1 MRRATMRPRH
11 PLFLLGAVLAGGLLV
26 LSAGSGPARAQARKQ
41 PIYVGARACAMCHEG
56 HEAGNQ
62 YSQWLLSQHSKA
74 WAALALP
81 EAKEMARLS
90 GITDVPEESPICLG
104 CHATAAETEAW
115 ERDADFRL
123 EDGVQCEKCH
133 GPGSE
138 YIDVMG
144 DREASKRA
152 GLKIFTK
159 RDCEV
164 CHYVKGSHVAVHN
177 KPKVDVDVAW
187 EQLSHS
193 IPEGGVAAPTAAS
206 IAGQPTP
213 VGDGAEGSRRYTG
226 THACGECHRGPMM
239 GYQYSVWRMSPH
251 SRAYASLSLPGAG
264 TIAAEMGV
272 SGDPQTAAACL
283 GCHVTG
289 GGSEV
294 AALEGFSP
302 WEGVGCESCHGAG
315 SDYSP
320 EAIMRDPVASRKA
333 GLASV
338 DEQTCARCHQEA
350 HGRPFDYAAAVKMI
364 AHPLGGAGGTHA
376 TGANGGDA
384 REANGPTRLPPD
396 LVEAARYQVE
406 PRSPEDRRAAVRAS
420 LQVEYKTPVNLTFR
434 PDGREV
440 WVACES
446 SHSVV
451 VVDVASRKKV
461 AEVRVGGHPHDV
473 AFAPDGTRAYVS
485 NRLDDDVSVVDVA
498 SRREIGRIPVGDE
511 PHGLRTDKEGKVLYV
526 ANASGDRISVVD
538 LATGEERRLAASR
551 NPWSVALSPDG
562 SRLLVTNA
570 LSRFVEFRKPSM
582 SEVTVLDAVDGRVVD
597 RLVVPEANL
606 LMGVDWHPSGDFA
619 FITLNRTKNL
629 VPMTRLLQGWTI
641 SNGMGVLW
649 KDGRVDELLLDEPNL
664 CFADATDVAFTPD
677 GRRALITSSGT
688 DRVAV
693 VDVEKLL
700 GLLENASEEERREV
714 LPNHLGQSLQFIEA
728 YVPTKNSPRG
738 VAVAPDGTTAWVTN
752 ALDDSLTV
760 IDLARL
766 EAEPRVDLGGPG
778 FVTHVRWGEQL
789 FHSANVAFQR
799 QFSCHS
805 CHPDGH
811 VDGLTY
817 DIEADGIGVSPVD
830 NRTLRGIYDTD
841 PFKWTGKNV
850 SLARQC
856 GPRLAVFF
864 TRISP
869 FTEAELAALNDY
881 TVTVPRPPNRYR
893 PLGAPL
899 TPAQSRGKVMF
910 ERAYANDGSEIPLR
924 GRCVTCHFAPY
935 YTDRTQQDVGTKQPS
950 DHTGTFDVPHLN
962 NIYDSAPYLHN
973 GMADTLEEIWTRHNP
988 YDRHGV
994 TNDMTKDQL
1003 NDLIEYLKTL

>member
-1 MRRATMRPRH
+1 MRLLH
-11 PLFLLGAVLAGGLLV
+11 PVSALTAASTTVWLLAA
-26 LSAGSGPARAQARKQ
+26 SMPAHAQARKQ
-41 PIYVGARACAMCHEG
+41 PIYVGARACALCHEG

-62 YSQWLLSQHSKA
+62 YSQWLRSKHAKA
-74 WAALALP
+74 WASLALP

-104 CHATAAETEAW
+104 CHATGAEAEPW
-115 ERDADFRL
+115 ERGEGFRL

-138 YIDVMG
+138 YIEVMG
-144 DREASKRA
+144 DREASVRA
-152 GLKIFTK
+152 GLRRFTK

-177 KPKVDVDVAW
+177 EPKIDVDEAW
-187 EQLSHS
+187 ERLSHL
-193 IPEGGVAAPTAAS
+193 IPDGGVAAPTAAS
-206 IAGQPTP
+206 LAGQPAP
-213 VGDGAEGSRRYTG
+213 SADGGERRAFTG

-239 GYQYSVWRMSPH
+239 GYQYSRWRLGPH
-251 SRAYASLSLPGAG
+251 ARSYAVLSLP
-264 TIAAEMGV
+264 AARELAEEMGV
-272 SGDPQTAAACL
+272 TGDPQTSAACL
-283 GCHVTG
+283 RCHVTG
-289 GGSEV
+289 GGREV
-294 AALEGFSP
+294 SILEGFSP
-302 WEGVGCESCHGAG
+302 WEGVGCESCHGPG
-315 SDYSP
+315 SAYSP
-320 EAIMRDPVASRKA
+320 EAIMRDPVASRQA
-333 GLASV
+333 GLEPAG
-338 DEQTCARCHQEA
+338 ERTCARCHEDA
-350 HGRPFDYAAAVKMI
+350 HGRPFDFGEALATI
-364 AHPLGGAGGTHA
+364 AHPMPA
-376 TGANGGDA
+376 TGAEGGHSGADG
-384 REANGPTRLPPD
+384 ANGSAAPASD
-396 LVEAARYQVE
+396 LVEVARYRVE
-406 PRSPEDRRAAVRAS
+406 PLSPEDRRAAVRAS

-434 PDGREV
+434 PDGREI
-440 WVACES
+440 WVACEG

-451 VVDVASRKKV
+451 VVDVASRKTV
-461 AEVRVGGHPHDV
+461 AEIQVGGHPHDV
-473 AFAPDGTRAYVS
+473 AFHPNGMTAYVS

-498 SRREIGRIPVGDE
+498 TRKEVARIPVGDE
-511 PHGLRTDKEGKVLYV
+511 PHGLQTDREGTTLYV
-526 ANASGDRISVVD
+526 ANASSDRISVVD
-538 LATGEERRLAASR
+538 LATGEERRRLPASR

-570 LSRFVEFRKPSM
+570 LSRFVEFRQPSM
-582 SEVTVLDAVDGRVVD
+582 SEVTVLDAEDGRVAD
-597 RLVVPEANL
+597 RWVVPEANL
-606 LMGVDWHPSGDFA
+606 LMGVAWHPSGEFA

-641 SNGMGVLW
+641 SNGIGVLW
-649 KDGRVDELLLDEPNL
+649 RDGRVDELLLDEPNM

-677 GRRALITSSGT
+677 GERALVTSSGT

-693 VDVEKLL
+693 VSVEKLL
-700 GLLENASEEERREV
+700 GILRGASEEERRET
-714 LPNHLGQSLQFIEA
+714 LPNHLGRSVDFVEG
-728 YVPTKNSPRG
+728 YVPTRNSPRG
-738 VAVAPDGTTAWVTN
+738 VAVAPDGGTAWVAN

-760 IDLARL
+760 IDLASL
-766 EAEPRVDLGGPG
+766 GGETRVDLGGPG

-789 FHSANVAFQR
+789 FHSARIAFQR

-830 NRTLRGIYDTD
+830 NRTLRGIFDTD

-864 TRISP
+864 TRIAP

-899 TPAQSRGKVMF
+899 TPAQSRGKALF
-910 ERAYANDGSEIPLR
+910 GRLYTNDGREIPLR

-950 DHTGTFDVPHLN
+950 DHTGIFDVPHLN

-988 YDRHGV
+988 YDQHGV

>member
-1 MRRATMRPRH
+1 MRLWK
-11 PLFLLGAVLAGGLLV
+11 PLSVPAAALSAGMLLLAG
-26 LSAGSGPARAQARKQ
+26 GSGPARAQAQKQ
-41 PIYVGARACAMCHEG
+41 PIYVGARACAACHEG

-62 YSQWLLSQHSKA
+62 YSHWLLSAHAKA
-74 WAALALP
+74 HASLALP
-81 EAKEMARLS
+81 EAREMARLS

-104 CHATAAETEAW
+104 CHATAAETEPW

-144 DREASKRA
+144 DREAAMRA
-152 GLKIFTK
+152 GLRRFTK

-177 KPKVDVDVAW
+177 KPKIDVDEAW
-187 EQLSHS
+187 ERLSHL

-206 IAGQPTP
+206 MAGRPSSAP
-213 VGDGAEGSRRYTG
+213 DGGEVRRFTG
-226 THACGECHRGPMM
+226 THACGQCHRGPMM
-239 GYQYSVWRMSPH
+239 GYQYSRWRMSPH
-251 SRAYASLSLPGAG
+251 ARAYATLSLPAAREIAG
-264 TIAAEMGV
+264 EMGV
-272 SGDPQTAAACL
+272 TDDPQTSPACL
-283 GCHVTG
+283 RCHVTG
-289 GGSEV
+289 GGEAV

-315 SDYSP
+315 SEYSP
-320 EAIMRDPVASRKA
+320 EAIMRDPVASRQA
-333 GLASV
+333 GLEPA
-338 DEQTCARCHQEA
+338 DEKTCARCHEGA
-350 HGRPFDYAAAVKMI
+350 HGKPFHRAEALAAI
-364 AHPLGGAGGTHA
+364 AHPVPRAVAEASDGHAG
-376 TGANGGDA
+376 TGANGGTTPA
-384 REANGPTRLPPD
+384 AD
-396 LVEAARYQVE
+396 LVELARYRVE
-406 PRSPEDRRAAVRAS
+406 PLSPEDRRAAVRAS

-446 SHSVV
+446 SRSVA
-451 VVDVASRKKV
+451 VVDVASRQKV
-461 AEVRVGGHPHDV
+461 AEIEVGGHPHDV
-473 AFAPDGTRAYVS
+473 AFHPDGTQAYVS
-485 NRLDDDVSVVDVA
+485 NRLDDDVSLIDVA
-498 SRREIGRIPVGDE
+498 SRKELGRIPVGDE
-511 PHGLRTDKEGKVLYV
+511 PHGLVTDREGRTLYV
-526 ANASGDRISVVD
+526 ANTSGDRISVID
-538 LATGEERRLAASR
+538 LATKEETKRLPASR

-570 LSRFVEFRKPSM
+570 LSRFVEFRQPSM
-582 SEVTVLDAVDGRVVD
+582 SEVTVLDAVEGRVAD
-597 RLVVPEANL
+597 RWVVPEANL
-606 LMGVDWHPSGDFA
+606 LMGVAWHPSGEFA
-619 FITLNRTKNL
+619 LVTLNRTKNL

-677 GRRALITSSGT
+677 GKTALVTSSGT

-693 VDVEKLL
+693 VDVDKLL
-700 GLLENASEEERREV
+700 GLLRRASDEERREA
-714 LPNHLGQSLQFIEA
+714 LPNHLGQSIEFIEG
-728 YVPTKNSPRG
+728 YVSTQKSPRG
-738 VAVAPDGTTAWVTN
+738 VAVAPDGSTAWVTN
-752 ALDDSLTV
+752 SLDDSLTV
-760 IDLARL
+760 IDMARL
-766 EAEPRVDLGGPG
+766 EPETRVDLDGPG

-789 FHSANVAFQR
+789 FHSAGIAFQR

-817 DIEADGIGVSPVD
+817 DIEADGIGLSPVD

-864 TRISP
+864 TRIQP

-881 TVTVPRPPNRYR
+881 TVTVPRPPNRFR

-899 TPAQSRGKVMF
+899 TPAQSRGKVLF
-910 ERAYANDGSEIPLR
+910 ERAYANDGRELAPLQ
-924 GRCVTCHFAPY
+924 RCVHCHFAPY
-935 YTDRTQQDVGTKQPS
+935 YTDRTQRDVGTRQPS
-950 DHTGTFDVPHLN
+950 DHAGVFDVPHLN

-973 GMADTLEEIWTRHNP
+973 GMADTLEEIWTRYNP
-988 YDRHGV
+988 YDSHGV

-1003 NDLIEYLKTL
+1003 NDLIEFLKTL

>member
-1 MRRATMRPRH
+1 MRLPQ
-11 PLFLLGAVLAGGLLV
+11 PLSAFAAALAAGMLVLA
-26 LSAGSGPARAQARKQ
+26 AGSGPARAQAQKQ
-41 PIYVGARACAMCHEG
+41 PIYVGARACAACHEG
-56 HEAGNQ
+56 HAAGNQ
-62 YSQWLLSQHSKA
+62 YSQWLLSKHAKA
-74 WAALALP
+74 WASLALP

-104 CHATAAETEAW
+104 CHATAAETEPW

-138 YIDVMG
+138 YIEVMG
-144 DREASKRA
+144 DPEASKRA
-152 GLKIFTK
+152 GLRLFTK

-177 KPKVDVDVAW
+177 QPKVDVDEAW
-187 EQLSHS
+187 ERLSHA
-193 IPEGGVAAPTAAS
+193 IPEGGVAAPTTAS
-206 IAGQPTP
+206 LAGQPAS
-213 VGDGAEGSRRYTG
+213 GSHGGEGRRYTG
-226 THACGECHRGPMM
+226 THACGQCHRGPMM
-239 GYQYSVWRMSPH
+239 GYQYSRWRMSPH
-251 SRAYASLSLPGAG
+251 ARAYASLSLP
-264 TIAAEMGV
+264 AAEEITRDMGV
-272 SGDPQTAAACL
+272 AQDPQTSPACL
-283 GCHVTG
+283 SCHVTG
-289 GGSEV
+289 GGAAV

-302 WEGVGCESCHGAG
+302 WEGVGCESCHGPG
-315 SDYSP
+315 SEYSP

-333 GLASV
+333 GLAEVS
-338 DEQTCARCHQEA
+338 EKTCARCHDKA
-350 HGRPFDYAAAVKMI
+350 HGKPFDGAAALAAI
-364 AHPLGGAGGTHA
+364 AHPGPIPASGAGSVANGAPGGAG
-376 TGANGGDA
+376 ANGHA
-384 REANGPTRLPPD
+384 GPGPD
-396 LVEAARYQVE
+396 LVAAARHRIE
-406 PRSPEDRRAAVRAS
+406 PRSPEERREAVRAS
-420 LQVEYKTPVNLTFR
+420 LQVQYKTPVNLAFR

-451 VVDVASRKKV
+451 VVDVASRQKV
-461 AEVRVGGHPHDV
+461 AEVEVGGHPHDV
-473 AFAPDGTRAYVS
+473 AFHPDGTRAYVS

-498 SRREIGRIPVGDE
+498 SRKEIGRIPVGDE
-511 PHGLRTDKEGKVLYV
+511 PHGLLTDRDGRTLYV
-526 ANASGDRISVVD
+526 VNTSGDRISVID
-538 LATGEERRLAASR
+538 LETGEETKRLSASR

-570 LSRFVEFRKPSM
+570 LSRFVDFREPSM
-582 SEVTVLDAVDGRVVD
+582 SEVTVLDADRGRVED
-597 RLVVPEANL
+597 RWVVPEANL
-606 LMGVDWHPSGDFA
+606 LMGVAWHPSGEFA
-619 FITLNRTKNL
+619 IVTLNRTKNL

-641 SNGMGVLW
+641 SNGIGVLW
-649 KDGRVDELLLDEPNL
+649 RDGGVDELLLDEPNL

-677 GRRALITSSGT
+677 GKRALITSSGT

-700 GLLENASEEERREV
+700 GLLARASEEERRDV
-714 LPNHLGQSLQFIEA
+714 LPNHLGQSIEFIEG
-728 YVPTKNSPRG
+728 YVSTKSSPRG
-738 VAVAPDGTTAWVTN
+738 LAVAPDGGTAWVTN

-760 IDLARL
+760 IDVARL
-766 EAEPRVDLGGPG
+766 EPEARVDLGGPG

-789 FHSANVAFQR
+789 FHSARIAFQR

-817 DIEADGIGVSPVD
+817 DIEADGIGLSPVD

-850 SLARQC
+850 NLARQC

-864 TRISP
+864 TRIQP

-899 TPAQSRGKVMF
+899 TPAQSRGKALF
-910 ERAYANDGSEIPLR
+910 ERLYANDGREIPLR

-950 DHTGTFDVPHLN
+950 DHAGTFDVPHLN

-973 GMADTLEEIWTRHNP
+973 GMAHTLEEIWTRYNP

-1003 NDLIEYLKTL
+1003 NDLIEFLKTL